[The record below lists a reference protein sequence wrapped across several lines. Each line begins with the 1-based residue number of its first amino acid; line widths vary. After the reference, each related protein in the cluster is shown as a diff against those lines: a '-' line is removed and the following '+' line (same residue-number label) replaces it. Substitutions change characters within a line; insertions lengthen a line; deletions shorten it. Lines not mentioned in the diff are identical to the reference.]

1 MAGSMTI
8 ALAASNVEAGD
19 TTCELLASHLR
30 IHGAEYL
37 PGSAGDVRVRL
48 AREEHRPV
56 SSLYEFELSTAES
69 AISLLIKVPV
79 GTGGVSPVRP
89 PYPRPTLAADA
100 VMSYGLEHSALAAI
114 HQHFERLDDPR
125 FGAIRV
131 FDMVPRCGALIMER
145 LRQPSLRSLFM
156 RSGRWRGGNADD
168 RMEAAFANAG
178 SWLRSY
184 HGIDREIS
192 GTRHSRR
199 SDFVGIVD
207 EIAAYVGKHLGESGH
222 FRRVADTIRER
233 AERGLPEVLPLG
245 LGHGDFALRNIL
257 VGDSGE
263 VTVCDTRAR
272 WRTSIYEDL
281 GYFLVGLKRSWPQLY
296 SLGLAFDARALAR
309 YENRFLEGY
318 FASEELPL
326 EAVRLYEM
334 LALLD
339 RLGGVV
345 SLRASSASW
354 TGRLRRTGEIA
365 LLSRELRRALAAGK
379 DSSAR

>member
-8 ALAASNVEAGD
+8 APAASDIDAGD
-19 TTCELLASHLR
+19 TTRDLLGSHLR
-30 IHGAEYL
+30 DHAVEYL
-37 PGSAGDVRVRL
+37 PDSAGDVLVRL
-48 AREEHRPV
+48 VREEHRPV
-56 SSLYEFELSTAES
+56 SSLYEFELSSAEN

-89 PYPRPTLAADA
+89 PNTRPTLAADA
-100 VMSYGLEHSALAAI
+100 VMSYSLEHSALAAI
-114 HQHFERLDDPR
+114 QQHFERLDDPR

-145 LRQPSLRSLFM
+145 LWQPSLRSLFM

-192 GTRHSRR
+192 GARHSRR
-199 SDFVGIVD
+199 SEFVGIVD
-207 EIAAYVGKHLGESGH
+207 EIAAYVGKRLGESRYYG
-222 FRRVADTIRER
+222 RVAEAIRKR
-233 AERGLPEVLPLG
+233 AEQSLPEELPLG

-257 VGDSGE
+257 IGDNGR

-309 YENRFLEGY
+309 YEGRFLEGY
-318 FASEELPL
+318 FASEDIPL
-326 EAVRLYEM
+326 EAVRLYER
-334 LALLD
+334 LVLLD
-339 RLGGVV
+339 RLGWVV
-345 SLRASSASW
+345 SRQPSSASW
-354 TGRLRRTGEIA
+354 TSRWRRTGEIA

-379 DSSAR
+379 KSSAR